1 MSSPLSMLKKTRR
14 TPLQDSL
21 MDEQGANRKVPF
33 KRNLLQEI
41 KATLVADD
49 PLSPS
54 PPQSHAATNVASTSK
69 SGARLK
75 QGAPSDFELMAAMM
89 HRITMLENMLRSQAL
104 EMHKKDEMISVLE
117 EQLRPQ
123 EESDSEGTPCLS
135 SRYELKKRCQVL
147 QNKVQEME
155 NFLGDYGLIWV
166 GDEDSSNSEDSPQN
180 TNPGLSPDGG
190 FHMNF
195 DLVLL
200 RIRELNVLAG
210 EGESFVQATGTGAK
224 LAKRDPIQLRLYRNG
239 IVMFDGPFRSYQEH
253 STQQCMQDLMDGY
266 FPSELQQRFPDG
278 VPFEV
283 HDRRDD
289 EFMVRTP
296 WHTFPGDG
304 QAVCGKESTDSVGFV
319 PDRRLTT
326 DQFLNK
332 LPKVV
337 VKAGNVITIRGSLR
351 KTLQGLSDAQS
362 SSSSSSSSSEILID
376 TPALRAMTER
386 TQKIDSDKPAQAA
399 VTLKLKSEDG
409 NLTYVMK
416 MSLSETVGQLRAYLD
431 KHRGAG
437 QPGYDIIS
445 AYPRCSFGD
454 DNGTLESCGLS
465 GNVTLRLRQ
474 RHQ

>member
-1 MSSPLSMLKKTRR
+1 MLKKTRR
-14 TPLQDSL
+14 SPLQDPL
-21 MDEQGANRKVPF
+21 MDEQGGNRKVPF

-49 PLSPS
+49 PLNPS
-54 PPQSHAATNVASTSK
+54 PPQSHTATNVASTSK

-89 HRITMLENMLRSQAL
+89 HRITMLENTLRSQAL
-104 EMHKKDEMISVLE
+104 EMHQKDEMISVLE
-117 EQLRPQ
+117 EQLRSK
-123 EESDSEGTPCLS
+123 EEPEGTPCLS
-135 SRYELKKRCQVL
+135 SRYELKKRCQML
-147 QNKVQEME
+147 QNKVQDME

-166 GDEDSSNSEDSPQN
+166 GDEDTSNSEESPQN
-180 TNPGLSPDGG
+180 TNSGLSPNGG
-190 FHMNF
+190 FQMNF
-195 DLVLL
+195 DLVLR

-210 EGESFVQATGTGAK
+210 EGESFVQTTGTGAK
-224 LAKRDPIQLRLYRNG
+224 LAKKDPIQLKLYRNG

-283 HDRRDD
+283 HDRRDE
-289 EFMVRTP
+289 EFMARMP

-304 QAVCGKESTDSVGFV
+304 QAVCGKESTNSVGFD
-319 PDRRLTT
+319 PERRLTT

-337 VKAGNVITIRGSLR
+337 VKAGNVFNIRDSLR
-351 KTLQGLSDAQS
+351 RTLQGLSDAP
-362 SSSSSSSSSEILID
+362 SSSSEILID
-376 TPALRAMTER
+376 TPALQAMMER
-386 TQKIDSDKPAQAA
+386 TQKINSGKAAQAA

-416 MSLSETVGQLRAYLD
+416 MSLSETVGQLRGYLD
-431 KHRGAG
+431 KHRGAVH
-437 QPGYDIIS
+437 PGYDIIS
-445 AYPRCSFGD
+445 AYPPCSFSD
-454 DNGTLESCGLS
+454 DNRTLQSCGLS

-474 RHQ
+474 RQQRHQ

>member
-1 MSSPLSMLKKTRR
+1 MSSPVPMLKKTRR
-14 TPLQDSL
+14 SPLQDSH
-21 MDEQGANRKVPF
+21 MDEPGCSRKVPF

-41 KATLVADD
+41 KATQVADD
-49 PLSPS
+49 PLNPS
-54 PPQSHAATNVASTSK
+54 SPQSHTATNVAATSK

-89 HRITMLENMLRSQAL
+89 HRINILENTLRGQAV
-104 EMHKKDEMISVLE
+104 EMHQKDEMISGLE
-117 EQLRPQ
+117 EQLRSR
-123 EESDSEGTPCLS
+123 EEPDSEGAPCLS
-135 SRYELKKRCQVL
+135 SRYELKKRCQML

-155 NFLGDYGLIWV
+155 KFLGDYGLIWV
-166 GDEDSSNSEDSPQN
+166 GDEDTSNSEESPEN
-180 TNPGLSPDGG
+180 TNSGLSPNGG
-190 FHMNF
+190 FQMNF
-195 DLVLL
+195 DLVLR

-210 EGESFVQATGTGAK
+210 EGESFVQATGTGAT
-224 LAKRDPIQLRLYRNG
+224 LAKKDPIQLKLYRNG

-283 HDRRDD
+283 HDRRDE
-289 EFMVRTP
+289 EFMIRMP

-304 QAVCGKESTDSVGFV
+304 QAVCGEESTNSVGFV
-319 PDRRLTT
+319 PERRLTT

-337 VKAGNVITIRGSLR
+337 VKAGNVIDIRGPLR
-351 KTLQGLSDAQS
+351 RTLQGLSDAP
-362 SSSSSSSSSEILID
+362 SSSSEILID
-376 TPALRAMTER
+376 TPALQAMMER
-386 TQKIDSDKPAQAA
+386 TQTINSGEPDQAA

-416 MSLSETVGQLRAYLD
+416 MSLSETVGQLRGYLD
-431 KHRGAG
+431 KHRGAV

-445 AYPRCSFGD
+445 AYPHCSFSD
-454 DNGTLESCGLS
+454 DNRTLQSCGLS

-474 RHQ
+474 RQQRHQ